1 MLRNPCNKL
10 FGGIFLFINA
20 LRRRNDGFDC
30 HTLTSHAIKSIHLCT
45 VCGWVCTRV
54 RVPKKM
60 TRTNALATKKRGAT
74 RFRRKKRVETSP
86 DKELDAVSFR
96 LTPNMVEL
104 ASRSEANKPK
114 RRNQFSS
121 ALERKKPKFDLSK
134 IS

>member
-1 MLRNPCNKL
+1 MYTVRTHLRSVSRKSR
-10 FGGIFLFINA
+10 FGPKPEDA
-20 LRRRNDGFDC
+20 SKRRKG
-30 HTLTSHAIKSIHLCT
+30 
-45 VCGWVCTRV
+45 
-54 RVPKKM
+54 
-60 TRTNALATKKRGAT
+60 ALATKKRGAI

-104 ASRSEANKPK
+104 ASRSEASKPK

-121 ALERKKPKFDLSK
+121 ALERKKPKFDPSK